1 MLRRLLASAALLAAV
16 LALGVAAIACEEEEA
31 TPTPGRTPTPAAAGR
46 TPTPAAATTPTPAGP
61 SVEIVS
67 PAAGATLPAGDIRV
81 EVRVSGLQIVDPSLT
96 PVPGQGHVH
105 FYILRPDQQVPTTPG
120 QPAVTAQGT
129 YHATATTNH
138 TWTNVQPGTYKLAVQ
153 LVQNNHTPLQPPV
166 VREIT
171 VTVR

>member
-16 LALGVAAIACEEEEA
+16 LALGAAAVACEEEEA
-31 TPTPGRTPTPAAAGR
+31 PTPTPGRTPAAG
-46 TPTPAAATTPTPAGP
+46 AATTPTPAGP

-67 PAAGATLPAGDIRV
+67 PAPNATLPAGDIRV
-81 EVRVSGLQIVDPSLT
+81 EVRVSGLQVVNPTLT

-129 YHATATTNH
+129 YHATATTTH

>member
-1 MLRRLLASAALLAAV
+1 MLLRRLLAPTALLAVV
-16 LALGVAAIACEEEEA
+16 LTLGLMAMACEEEEA
-31 TPTPGRTPTPAAAGR
+31 TPTPGRTPAAG
-46 TPTPAAATTPTPAGP
+46 AATTPAGP
-61 SVEIVS
+61 TVEIVS
-67 PAAGATLPAGDIRV
+67 PSAGATLPAGDIRV
-81 EVRVSGLQIVDPSLT
+81 EVRVSGLQVVEPTLT

-129 YHATATTNH
+129 YHATATTTH

>member
-1 MLRRLLASAALLAAV
+1 MLTRILAPAVLIAVVVALGMAAL
-16 LALGVAAIACEEEEA
+16 ACEEEEA
-31 TPTPGRTPTPAAAGR
+31 ATPPPARGTTPAAG
-46 TPTPAAATTPTPAGP
+46 AATTPAGP

-67 PAAGATLPAGDIRV
+67 PSPGATLSAGNIRM
-81 EVRVSGLQIVDPSLT
+81 EVRVSGLQVVEPSLT

-129 YHATATTNH
+129 YHATATTSH